1 MARVLLVEDDH
12 NMRFLIAKI
21 LQRAGYETCEADN
34 GRRAL
39 EILKNDDFVDLVI
52 SDFLMPEMNG
62 LEFLELIKKQH
73 PGIPV
78 VMLSVHT
85 RVDWIDEAMQKGAVA
100 YLLKPFTREQL
111 TTIVSDILSA
121 RFQPISSDLSYTSAA
136 YAL

>member
-12 NMRFLIAKI
+12 NMRFLLAQI
-21 LQRAGYETCEADN
+21 LNRAGYETFEAEN

-39 EILKNDDFVDLVI
+39 GVLKENDLDLVI

-62 LEFLELIKKQH
+62 LEFLELVQKQH
-73 PGIPV
+73 PEIPLI
-78 VMLSVHT
+78 MLSVHT
-85 RVDWIDEAMQKGAVA
+85 RVDWVDEAMQKGAVA

-111 TTIVSDILSA
+111 TTIVSDILST
-121 RFQPISSDLSYTSAA
+121 RFPVNSDVHYTPVA

>member
-12 NMRFLIAKI
+12 NMRFLIAQI
-21 LQRAGYETCEADN
+21 LNRAGYQTYEADN

-39 EILKNDDFVDLVI
+39 EVLKEYDLDLVI

-62 LEFLELIKKQH
+62 LEFLELIKQQH
-73 PGIPV
+73 PDIPV
-78 VMLSVHT
+78 LMLSVHT
-85 RVDWIDEAMQKGAVA
+85 RVDWVDAALEKGAVA

-121 RFQPISSDLSYTSAA
+121 RHSVSSKAQYATSAA